1 MSKKPKKCISVKE
14 ARKLEKNY
22 VETIEKTLKKELGC
36 EECREFWWSLEE
48 IEEYIDYVKSEAKDK
63 GYKNLG
69 LRFYLGHYG
78 KVKSKHEEQT
88 TMFIAPTGVHAKESL
103 ASLKGKTVGA
113 MKAETDDN
121 IYDIEAY
128 NGSYG
133 GVPPKKY

>member
-48 IEEYIDYVKSEAKDK
+48 IEEYIDYVKSEAKEK
-63 GYKNLG
+63 GYKNQG

-78 KVKSKHEEQT
+78 KNKSKDNEHT
-88 TMFIAPTGVHAKESL
+88 TKYKAPTGVHAKEGL
-103 ASLKGKTVGA
+103 AFIKGNTVGA
-113 MKAETDDN
+113 MKAEADDN
-121 IYDIEAY
+121 IYDIDAY
-128 NGSYG
+128 NGAYG

>member
-14 ARKLEKNY
+14 ARQLEKNY

-48 IEEYIDYVKSEAKDK
+48 IEEYIDYVKREAKEK
-63 GYKNLG
+63 GYNDLG

-78 KVKSKHEEQT
+78 KEKSKDTEQT
-88 TMFIAPTGVHAKESL
+88 TLFIAPTGVETKERL
-103 ASLKGKTVGA
+103 ASIKGNTVGA
-113 MKAETDDN
+113 MLAKKDDN
-121 IYDIEAY
+121 IYEIAAY
-128 NGSYG
+128 NGGYA